1 MRNVSDKCCRENQN
15 THFMFSNRFLKI
27 VSLMRKRG
35 KNILE
40 RGRPQM
46 TIWRVRIACWIRKAT
61 NTQSQY
67 VIIIALPQKQWLHER
82 ASMLRYTYITCIV
95 TTEIPSLRVQ
105 TRPKPLDFYGRK
117 NPQHAFLRRG
127 K

>member
-82 ASMLRYTYITCIV
+82 ASMLRYTCIACLVYVIHVRALIHNYIIT
-95 TTEIPSLRVQ
+95 
-105 TRPKPLDFYGRK
+105 
-117 NPQHAFLRRG
+117 
-127 K
+127 